1 MLCRITNMRYKL
13 TMHEP
18 RLKTEIRVSAH
29 IRRARSAGAFATIV
43 RKGDIDAG
51 AVAVKV
57 YRGQGQAQLF
67 VQSRDLDGNQIW
79 RDPFEQDAPDAAGA
93 DTAIDETKIDAWLKK
108 ECDIDPD
115 LWIVE
120 IEDREGRAFLD

>member
-1 MLCRITNMRYKL
+1 VT
-13 TMHEP
+13 EP

-29 IRRARSAGAFATIV
+29 MRRAQGAGAFATV
-43 RKGDIDAG
+43 ARKGDPDAG

-57 YRGQGQAQLF
+57 YLGPARARLY
-67 VQSRDLDGNQIW
+67 VQSRDLDGNPIW
-79 RDPFEQDAPDAAGA
+79 REPFEDDR
-93 DTAIDETKIDAWLKK
+93 DETKIDQWLKK
-108 ECDIDPD
+108 ETAIDPD